1 MAPWV
6 WVGDVARDGLAKGRS
21 EGTKTAR
28 DIEERWSRES
38 QREKESSREKEGVD
52 GDQDEVLRALDRQG
66 WTSGG
71 CQSAGLITCWLQ
83 GTSEQSQWPRSSSV
97 KSNILQMT
105 ITPT

>member
-1 MAPWV
+1 MEQRVPE
-6 WVGDVARDGLAKGRS
+6 R
-21 EGTKTAR
+21 EGVK
-28 DIEERWSRES
+28 
-38 QREKESSREKEGVD
+38 KEGVD

-66 WTSGG
+66 WTSEG

>member
-21 EGTKTAR
+21 EGTKTAGH
-28 DIEERWSRES
+28 IEERWSRES

-66 WTSGG
+66 WMPGG
-71 CQSAGLITCWLQ
+71 CQSAGNGLGRAL
-83 GTSEQSQWPRSSSV
+83 
-97 KSNILQMT
+97 
-105 ITPT
+105 

>member
-6 WVGDVARDGLAKGRS
+6 WVGDVARNGLAKGRS

-52 GDQDEVLRALDRQG
+52 GDP
-66 WTSGG
+66 TSGG

-97 KSNILQMT
+97 KSDILQMT